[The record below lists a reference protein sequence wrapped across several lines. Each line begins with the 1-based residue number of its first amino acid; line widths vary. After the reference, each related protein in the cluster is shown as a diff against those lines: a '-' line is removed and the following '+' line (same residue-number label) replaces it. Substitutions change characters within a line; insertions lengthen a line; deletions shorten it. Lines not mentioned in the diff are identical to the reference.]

1 MLKVMLVDDEAIER
15 EGIRLILSRNRDNL
29 EIVAEAQNGKIAVEK
44 ALDTEPDIIFM
55 DIKMPD
61 LDGLKATQKILNQLP
76 HAKCVM
82 VSAFDT
88 FQYAQEAMKYGV
100 KEYLL
105 KPSKV
110 QEVLDAFDRMAAEVE
125 EEKEQMQEKQDIEQ
139 RLERASSLVE
149 MDFVISLMMDHVHD
163 FNQDDWNDWL
173 DLDDQQGFAA
183 VFYFQAEERK
193 PDREQKTQW
202 YQTLKRALA
211 TQPYPYFVG
220 PLIGFQIPVF
230 VKYQADNTGLT
241 ERENFA
247 RLMIRTMQHQLDNCQ
262 LCVGIGSV
270 VANFQHFSKSYE
282 QAIYTL
288 EMVEKRSGSAYLVY
302 SKQLEDKRKNFVPF
316 DLEKDLLEAV
326 KNGDTRKG
334 LEVFEAYFQWI
345 QKSVNYQIELIQKAM
360 ENLFIVLTRA
370 TKEFGF
376 GEDVQMNFHPYE
388 TAMQVKQAAK
398 AHLQTV
404 MEEINKWR
412 TNGVQGILIQVKGY
426 LDSHYQDAVS
436 LEGIAE
442 KVGLSSYY
450 LSKLF
455 KEHFGVTFVEYLTNI
470 RIQKAKDF
478 LLDGSK
484 PLKEIALDIGYKD
497 PNYFSRVFKKEVGLS
512 PSEYRNKYI

>member
-1 MLKVMLVDDEAIER
+1 M
-15 EGIRLILSRNRDNL
+15 
-29 EIVAEAQNGKIAVEK
+29 
-44 ALDTEPDIIFM
+44 
-55 DIKMPD
+55 
-61 LDGLKATQKILNQLP
+61 
-76 HAKCVM
+76 
-82 VSAFDT
+82 
-88 FQYAQEAMKYGV
+88 
-100 KEYLL
+100 
-105 KPSKV
+105 
-110 QEVLDAFDRMAAEVE
+110 
-125 EEKEQMQEKQDIEQ
+125 
-139 RLERASSLVE
+139 
-149 MDFVISLMMDHVHD
+149 
-163 FNQDDWNDWL
+163 
-173 DLDDQQGFAA
+173 
-183 VFYFQAEERK
+183 
-193 PDREQKTQW
+193 
-202 YQTLKRALA
+202 
-211 TQPYPYFVG
+211 
-220 PLIGFQIPVF
+220 
-230 VKYQADNTGLT
+230 
-241 ERENFA
+241 
-247 RLMIRTMQHQLDNCQ
+247 
-262 LCVGIGSV
+262 
-270 VANFQHFSKSYE
+270 
-282 QAIYTL
+282 
-288 EMVEKRSGSAYLVY
+288 
-302 SKQLEDKRKNFVPF
+302 EDKRKNFVPF

-345 QKSVNYQIELIQKAM
+345 QKSVNYQVELIQKAM

-497 PNYFSRVFKKEVGLS
+497 PNYFSRVFKKRS
-512 PSEYRNKYI
+512 RTKPK